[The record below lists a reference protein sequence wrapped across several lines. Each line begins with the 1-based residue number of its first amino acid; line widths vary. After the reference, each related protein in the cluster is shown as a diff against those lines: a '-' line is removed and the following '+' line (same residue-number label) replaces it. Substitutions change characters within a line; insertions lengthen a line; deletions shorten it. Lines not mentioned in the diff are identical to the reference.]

1 MKRTGPTNP
10 IMQRFI
16 QDLKIAS
23 AKENA
28 PIWKRIAYELER
40 PTRKRRIVNLSKINR
55 FGKEGAI
62 IVVPGKVLGSG
73 ELTKRFTIA
82 AWQFSESAKKK
93 IKKANGAYLM
103 IQELL
108 KDHPK
113 GRGLLIIG

>member
-10 IMQRFI
+10 ILNDLIRE
-16 QDLKIAS
+16 LKIAS

-28 PIWKRIAYELER
+28 PIWRRIAYELEK
-40 PTRKRRIVNLSKINR
+40 PTRKRRIVNLSKIEKY
-55 FGKEGAI
+55 GKENMI

-73 ELTKRFTIA
+73 DITKKLTVA
-82 AWQFSESAKKK
+82 AWQFSESAKEK
-93 IKKANGAYLM
+93 IKKAKGNCLM
-103 IQELL
+103 ISELL

>member
-1 MKRTGPTNP
+1 MKKL
-10 IMQRFI
+10 I

-28 PIWKRIAYELER
+28 PIWKRIAYELES
-40 PTRKRRIVNLSKINR
+40 PARKRRVVNLSRIDK

-82 AWQFSESAKKK
+82 AWQFSESAKEK
-93 IKKANGAYLM
+93 IKKAHGAYLM

-108 KDHPK
+108 RDHPK